1 MKKGAVGCIGN
12 HLSSRIT
19 WCSLCQNSLMF
30 IEVLIALSLLVISVM
45 LHLAGDNHFTIGTI
59 PQIHVS
65 VPKWNAA
72 LITVK
77 QILCGF
83 HWHACSRMEIGGS
96 RGRLA
101 TVSLYSTW
109 GIATILQFPVGA
121 LSGATWNC
129 TPAKPADASSAHLLL
144 FYYCF
149 HFSLSIFLSSIHTAP
164 PVSGWRRYAEEDP
177 PTQSSVTHT
186 ISQPV
191 CHLSVL
197 ERNKH
202 SGYIAR
208 WVSWSS
214 WAQTARLQIGA
225 GMQNHRKTEDS
236 SVFLPLQ
243 PSLFSDLILTSP
255 KGLFQQLLGSRGR
268 KKNFHRS
275 FLCIRLILANLESKM
290 KACSIISSIHFYLL
304 LASL

>member
-1 MKKGAVGCIGN
+1 
-12 HLSSRIT
+12 
-19 WCSLCQNSLMF
+19 
-30 IEVLIALSLLVISVM
+30 
-45 LHLAGDNHFTIGTI
+45 
-59 PQIHVS
+59 
-65 VPKWNAA
+65 
-72 LITVK
+72 
-77 QILCGF
+77 
-83 HWHACSRMEIGGS
+83 MEIRGS

-101 TVSLYSTW
+101 GVSLYSTW

-129 TPAKPADASSAHLLL
+129 TPAKPGDASSAHLLL

-149 HFSLSIFLSSIHTAP
+149 HFSLSIFLSSIHTP
-164 PVSGWRRYAEEDP
+164 PPRVWPTP
-177 PTQSSVTHT
+177 PCWGRSTPPPHQSSVTHT

-214 WAQTARLQIGA
+214 RAQTARLQIGA
-225 GMQNHRKTEDS
+225 EMQNRRKTGDS

-243 PSLFSDLILTSP
+243 PSLCSDLILTSP
-255 KGLFQQLLGSRGR
+255 TGLFKQLLGSRGR
-268 KKNFHRS
+268 IFFLNRS
-275 FLCIRLILANLESKM
+275 FLCIRLIWAHLESKM
-290 KACSIISSIHFYLL
+290 KACPVISSIHFYLL
-304 LASL
+304 LSSL